1 MINLEKGAK
10 PMNAIQFIKE
20 NGVDKAREVV
30 EDAPEKATVVSAETY
45 GYFYKYQDSPVWR
58 RVYRRKDGV
67 ESSCTWFSPIR
78 NPIELSDLKR
88 LIESFDLINSLGGVQ
103 EATNKAFDMTML
115 VVGFNPDK
123 IEQAIADYEA
133 IYSIP
138 QSVKKAILNLE
149 MHL

>member
-1 MINLEKGAK
+1 
-10 PMNAIQFIKE
+10 MNAINFIKQHGIE
-20 NGVDKAREVV
+20 KAREVV

-45 GYFYKYQDSPVWR
+45 GYFYKYQDSPVWS
-58 RVYRRKDGV
+58 RVYRRKDGG
-67 ESSCTWFSPIR
+67 EWSCTRFCPII

-123 IEQAIADYEA
+123 IKQAIADYDS
-133 IYSIP
+133 IYGGEH
-138 QSVKKAILNLE
+138 V
-149 MHL
+149 

>member
-1 MINLEKGAK
+1 
-10 PMNAIQFIKE
+10 MNAIDFIKQH
-20 NGVDKAREVV
+20 GVDKAREVV
-30 EDAPEKATVVSAETY
+30 EGAPEKATVVSAETF
-45 GYFYKYQDSPVWR
+45 GYFYKYQGFPVWG
-58 RVYRRKDGV
+58 RVYRRKNDG
-67 ESSCTWFSPIR
+67 ESNCTRFSPII

-88 LIESFDLINSLGGVQ
+88 LIESFDLVNSLGGVQ
-103 EATNKAFDMTML
+103 EATNKAFEMTML

-123 IEQAIADYEA
+123 IEQAIADYES